1 LVIVLNSLKINIMI
15 KRSIQ
20 LLFLLYSICAANF
33 AYSQYYI
40 PENSV
45 WAMANFAGVDF
56 SGGQPV
62 PITSQV
68 TGSECSAAVS
78 DAGGHLR
85 FYTDGSTVWDRL
97 GNVMPNGQ
105 NINNTGTSSLTT
117 TQGALI
123 VPHPGNPNQYFI
135 FSMRI
140 YLYVNLVDM
149 SLNNGYG
156 DIVTS
161 YPLKGVINTDT
172 MGEKMVAIRGC
183 NNNIWVV
190 VRANNVSAFYAYQVN
205 STGLQTTPV
214 ISTIGGSG
222 VPANTYFQGQ
232 MVASPDGTML
242 ATCSSNAQ
250 SSLELFKFDV
260 ASGVIYDV
268 EVLKSNVSSYGLA
281 FSPNGRRLYY
291 NDFNN
296 NFRAQQYNLDNGVST
311 DLGPAR
317 LSQYK
322 LAVDGKVYFLG
333 AHNTNTT
340 NSYLGRIASPD
351 LAGTACQ
358 FEQSVPS
365 LAFPNP
371 PSGIALLVGLP
382 NEVVKVPAEGG
393 FTPSNRLLLDTVICT
408 STFNPVLLSAYSVF
422 SNYIWDNGTSGL
434 SRTVTS
440 AGTYWVRYNT
450 MCGPRTDTF
459 KITVKPVAPLQLQYN
474 HPVLSATQSYS
485 SYQWYKAGQ
494 LIPGATAATL
504 TVTDPGWY
512 SLKVGGQ
519 GNCTDSA
526 AYYVSGVNSIDD
538 VAAADA
544 IKVYP
549 NPVNDQVSVQTDK
562 PVNLTLVDINGKVLK
577 NARGNTLSMTAYSA
591 GVYFIHITDARS
603 GALLKV
609 HKITKQ

>member
-1 LVIVLNSLKINIMI
+1 MI

-20 LLFLLYSICAANF
+20 LLFLLCSICAANF

-68 TGSECSAAVS
+68 TGSECSAVLS
-78 DAGGHLR
+78 DANGHLR

-97 GNVMPNGQ
+97 GNVMPNGL

-123 VPHPGNPNQYFI
+123 VPHPGNPNQYFV
-135 FSMRI
+135 FSMRL

-172 MGEKMVAIRGC
+172 MGEKMVALRGC

-190 VRANNVSAFYAYQVN
+190 VRANNVPAFYTYQVN
-205 STGLQTTPV
+205 STGLVTTPV
-214 ISTIGGSG
+214 ISTIGIA
-222 VPANTYFQGQ
+222 PANSYFQGQ
-232 MVASPDGTML
+232 MVVSPDGTML
-242 ATCSSNAQ
+242 ATCSSSAQ

-260 ASGVIYDV
+260 ASGVVYDS

-291 NDFNN
+291 SDFSN
-296 NFRAQQYNLDNGVST
+296 NFRAQQYNLDNHVST

-317 LSQYK
+317 LGQFK

-358 FEQSVPS
+358 FEQYVPS

-371 PSGIALLVGLP
+371 PVGISLLVGLP

-393 FTPSNRLLLDTVICT
+393 FTPANRLLMDTVICT
-408 STFNPVLLSAYSVF
+408 STFNPIVLSAYPVF
-422 SNYIWDNGTSGL
+422 NNYIWDNGTTGL
-434 SRTVTS
+434 SRTVQS
-440 AGTYWVRYNT
+440 AGAYWVRYNT

-494 LIPGATAATL
+494 AIAGATAATL
-504 TVTDPGWY
+504 TVTDTGWY
-512 SLKVGGQ
+512 SLKVGGA
-519 GNCTDSA
+519 GNCSDSA

-549 NPVNDQVSVQTDK
+549 NPVKDQVSVQTDK
-562 PVNLTLVDINGKVLK
+562 QVNLALVDINGKVLK
-577 NARGNTLSMTAYSA
+577 SARGNTMSLAAYSA